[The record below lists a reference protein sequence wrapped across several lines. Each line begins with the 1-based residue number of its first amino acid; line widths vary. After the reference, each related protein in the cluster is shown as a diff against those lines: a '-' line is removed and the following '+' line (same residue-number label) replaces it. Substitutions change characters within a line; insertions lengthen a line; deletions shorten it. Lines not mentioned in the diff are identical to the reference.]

1 MWNEDIGLGRP
12 SSSMPMERLIRIF
25 ENRPKRVK
33 YRNAN
38 GCDLRSACTLLRSPS
53 SRGSKATF
61 VLPIVFALVALALL
75 GIVAT
80 PAAAAPAAPY
90 FGSMVQVDQAPGYQG
105 GQSSMAIGS
114 GAVIYLKYSGQGGTT
129 TGTHALFPN
138 TSNRPTW
145 TVPLPADD
153 D

>member
-1 MWNEDIGLGRP
+1 MGKEYIGLGP
-12 SSSMPMERLIRIF
+12 ASSSMPNERLIRIF
-25 ENRPKRVK
+25 ENRPTRVK
-33 YRNAN
+33 CRNAS
-38 GCDLRSACTLLRSPS
+38 GCDLRSARTMLRSPS

-90 FGSMVQVDQAPGYQG
+90 FGSMAQVDQAPGYQG

-114 GAVIYLKYSGQGGTT
+114 GGGSHLAYSRWGGSA
-129 TGTHALFPN
+129 TGTGVFFTKSPR
-138 TSNRPTW
+138 RPTW
-145 TVPLPADD
+145 A
-153 D
+153 